1 MGRFFYDTR
10 RGHPA
15 AQSKSYP
22 ISNEFTDVQS
32 DRVANSKPYSANSKP
47 YSISNEFTDDTC
59 QFAMRGELILERRE
73 WAMCSNNSVWR
84 RGVRVASTDD
94 SQ

>member
-1 MGRFFYDTR
+1 MACLGLSWHSGESDVQSD
-10 RGHPA
+10 RGA
-15 AQSKSYP
+15 NSKSYP
-22 ISNEFTDVQS
+22 ISNEFTDAQS
-32 DRVANSKPYSANSKP
+32 YRVANSKP
-47 YSISNEFTDDTC
+47 YSISNELTDDTC